1 MLRDGASDG
10 PPSFHSRPASP
21 FKDSFPFFIPFFA
34 EISSVPLSSPV
45 CSVQNKW
52 RKRVWRSVRTK
63 CQEQKPNRNWVS
75 RNFMRMRTTGEAKE
89 DSVERN
95 RQGSER
101 ERGNQ
106 ESRVGKECV
115 GCRGRE
121 WGGERRGQIEYRSQ
135 GQVKD

>member
-34 EISSVPLSSPV
+34 EIASVPLSSPV

-101 ERGNQ
+101 ER
-106 ESRVGKECV
+106 EETRKAE
-115 GCRGRE
+115 
-121 WGGERRGQIEYRSQ
+121 
-135 GQVKD
+135 